1 MIPISIHDNVWDRS
15 SPNVL
20 RDVSLAFMRVHVL
33 YHAAQEP
40 FYGAAMMEELR
51 RHGYDISPGTF
62 YPMLHRLDEKGLLD
76 REERVVDGKVR
87 KYYAATADGQAVL
100 DEIRPKLQELVEEV
114 LEGEGL
120 DALPDPPDADD

>member
-1 MIPISIHDNVWDRS
+1 MR
-15 SPNVL
+15 

-33 YHAAQEP
+33 HHAAREP

-87 KYYAATADGQAVL
+87 KYYAATADGEAVL
-100 DEIRPKLQELVEEV
+100 DEIRPRLQELVDEV
-114 LEGEGL
+114 LAGEGP
-120 DALPDPPDADD
+120 DALPDPPDTDG

>member
-1 MIPISIHDNVWDRS
+1 
-15 SPNVL
+15 
-20 RDVSLAFMRVHVL
+20 MRVHVL

-62 YPMLHRLDEKGLLD
+62 YPLLHRLDEKGLLD

-87 KYYAATADGQAVL
+87 KYYAATEEGRGVL
-100 DEIRPKLQELVEEV
+100 DEIRPKLQELVDEV
-114 LEGEGL
+114 LEGEGP
-120 DALPDPPDADD
+120 DTLPDPSDTDG

>member
-15 SPNVL
+15 GPIVL

-33 YHAAQEP
+33 YHAVQEP
-40 FYGAAMMEELR
+40 FYGTAMMEELR

-76 REERVVDGKVR
+76 REERVVDGKMR
-87 KYYAATADGQAVL
+87 KYYAATTDGQTAL
-100 DEIRPKLQELVEEV
+100 GDIRPKLRELVGEV
-114 LEGEGL
+114 LEGKGPDGL
-120 DALPDPPDADD
+120 PGPPDSDG